1 MGAGAMIKAVF
12 FDFYNT
18 LARFWPP
25 LDQIQQAACRE
36 LGLKVDAEGI
46 KYGYAVADVYFNRE
60 NEVKPLAERSE
71 EERLAFFARYEQIL
85 LEKAGL
91 SVSLDLARQIWEI
104 AISVPKDF
112 AAFPDARPAL
122 ARLRG
127 QGYRLGVITNLRR
140 DMEELCDRMG
150 LAPYLDFCLTAA
162 EAGVEKPAAE
172 FFAAALARVEALPGE
187 AVHIGDQPR
196 SDVLGARSAGIYPVL
211 LDRGG
216 WQREV
221 TDCVRIAGLDEL
233 DGLLA
238 AAPDSLIPP
247 QGKGAAAEYSYGEQ
261 AAE

>member
-1 MGAGAMIKAVF
+1 MIKAVF

-60 NEVKPLAERSE
+60 NEVKPLAERSAA
-71 EERLAFFARYEQIL
+71 ERLAFFARYEQIL

-91 SVSLDLARQIWEI
+91 AVSLDLARQIWQI

-216 WQREV
+216 WQRKV

-233 DGLLA
+233 DGLLE
-238 AAPDSLIPP
+238 AAPGSLIPP